1 MGERERERER
11 EDKKNKERVWGRER
25 GDKPS
30 GGVRDA

>member
-1 MGERERERER
+1 MGWERERERER

-30 GGVRDA
+30 GGE